1 MKIEQLTERVQQI
14 RAAGPDTVIKQRV
27 AETAQELNRAGEL
40 QKRVELANE
49 ALAAL
54 VVLLYERDADG
65 QLANVDP
72 KTWRLLVPAPW
83 GNSGWRVWGMRQ
95 WESRILRW
103 VLLDRQSSRGKG
115 ERPPLFDYNEAGRTW
130 HLNLG
135 DYKTL
140 EQGLFWVKVSAIK
153 LAEWRK
159 YVDRT
164 REGTRDRMAR
174 LQAQRRG

>member
-1 MKIEQLTERVQQI
+1 MKIEQLAERVQQI
-14 RAAGPDTVIKQRV
+14 RSAGPDAVIKQRV
-27 AETAQELNRAGEL
+27 AETAQELNRAGEM

-54 VVLLYERDADG
+54 TVLCYQKDIDG
-65 QLANVDP
+65 QWANVDP

-83 GNSGWRVWGMRQ
+83 GNAGWRTWGMRQ
-95 WESRILRW
+95 WESRCLRW
-103 VLLDRQSSRGKG
+103 VLLDRQGGKG
-115 ERPPLFDYNEAGRTW
+115 DRPPLFDYNEAGRTW

-140 EQGLFWVKVSAIK
+140 EQGLFWVKVSAIR

-164 REGTRDRMAR
+164 RQGTRERMSR
-174 LQAQRRG
+174 LKAQRRG